1 MSSAAIPTFSAF
13 PPPEN
18 KDYMC
23 RTVQRCSLELE
34 VSDFGP
40 IARANIDL
48 RPFTV
53 FVGPSNTGK
62 SWLSILIYALH
73 RFFGGHGK
81 GTTSTPTI
89 FRVGESQDV
98 STETRREILDT
109 YKRIHGTD
117 ELESGAIVPIPAR
130 VAKRISS
137 EFESRGEMIDYEI
150 RRCFGVAATHDLIRK
165 SAKRGARI
173 VMKSSCKESSC
184 TVHKIA
190 LTKSRTALKMD
201 IPQALVAG
209 SDAVPDGHEF
219 FNRISWHQ
227 ILLAGDPVASSMG
240 LGERELVRA
249 LSDRLLPRIAAPLHM
264 PAYYLPADRTGVMHA
279 HSVVVNALIGNA
291 PHAGLHPPNRTPA
304 LSGVLADFLSQLIE
318 IDRAWPPRGERQ
330 APDLGKPIEDTVLR
344 GSIHLNRSPT
354 IDYPNFS
361 YHPEGWKNALSLHH
375 ASSMVSE
382 LAPVV
387 LYLRHLVERNN
398 VLIIEEPESHLHP
411 GMQVELTRQLAKL
424 VDAGIRIIVT
434 THSEWLLEEL
444 ANLVKRSELSR
455 QEHGGKGTLRP
466 EQVGAWL
473 FEPKNRP
480 RGSVIREISLG
491 ESGTYPSGFD
501 DVAVALHNDWAEISS
516 SIEAGS

>member
-1 MSSAAIPTFSAF
+1 MRRAI
-13 PPPEN
+13 
-18 KDYMC
+18 
-23 RTVQRCSLELE
+23 QRDSLELE

-40 IARANIDL
+40 IARAKIDL

-81 GTTSTPTI
+81 GTTGIPTVV
-89 FRVGESQDV
+89 RLGETQGE
-98 STETRREILDT
+98 STETRKEILDT
-109 YKRIHGTD
+109 YKRIHDTD
-117 ELESGAIVPIPAR
+117 KLESEAIVPISAR
-130 VAKRISS
+130 ITERISS
-137 EFESRGEMIDYEI
+137 EFESRSQIIDYEI
-150 RRCFGVAATHDLIRK
+150 RRCFGVAGTRELIRK
-165 SAKRGARI
+165 AAKRGARI
-173 VMKSSCKESSC
+173 VMKSAYNESSRI
-184 TVHKIA
+184 THKLS
-190 LTKSRTALKMD
+190 LTKSRTQLKMD
-201 IPQALVAG
+201 IPQALNVSA
-209 SDAVPDGHEF
+209 DAAPDSHQF
-219 FNRISWHQ
+219 PNRYTWHH
-227 ILLAGDPVASSMG
+227 ILLAGDPVASGMG
-240 LGERELVRA
+240 WGEPQLVSTLTDSL
-249 LSDRLLPRIAAPLHM
+249 LSRIVAPLHM

-291 PHAGLHPPNRTPA
+291 PHAGLQPPNRTPI

-318 IDRAWPPRGERQ
+318 IDKAWPPRGERPM
-330 APDLGKPIEDTVLR
+330 PDLGKPIEDTVLR

-361 YHPEGWKNALSLHH
+361 YRPAGWKNALALHQ

-387 LYLRHLVERNN
+387 LYLRHFIERNN

-444 ANLVKRSELSR
+444 ANLVKRSELSKEKR
-455 QEHGGKGTLRP
+455 DSKGALRP
-466 EQVGAWL
+466 DQVGAWL

-480 RGSVIREISLG
+480 RGSVIREIALD
-491 ESGTYPSGFD
+491 ESGTFPSGFD

>member
-1 MSSAAIPTFSAF
+1 MRRAF
-13 PPPEN
+13 QQ
-18 KDYMC
+18 D
-23 RTVQRCSLELE
+23 RLELE

-48 RPFTV
+48 RPFMV
-53 FVGPSNTGK
+53 FIGPSNTGK

-81 GTTSTPTI
+81 GTIGTPTI
-89 FRVGESQDV
+89 VHVGESPGE
-98 STETRREILDT
+98 STEMRREILDA
-109 YKRIHGTD
+109 YKRIHDTE
-117 ELESGAIVPIPAR
+117 ELESEAIVPISTR
-130 VAKRISS
+130 VTERIRS
-137 EFESRGEMIDYEI
+137 EFELRSKILDYEI
-150 RRCFGVAATHDLIRK
+150 RRCFGVAATRDLIRK

-173 VMKSSCKESSC
+173 VMKSACDESSRIA
-184 TVHKIA
+184 HKLS
-190 LTKSRTALKMD
+190 LTKSRTGLKMD
-201 IPQALVAG
+201 IPQALEVGA
-209 SDAVPDGHEF
+209 DTVPDSHRF
-219 FNRISWHQ
+219 PNHSMWHH
-227 ILLAGDPVASSMG
+227 ILLSGDPVASGMG
-240 LGERELVRA
+240 WGEPELVRA
-249 LSDRLLPRIAAPLHM
+249 LTDSLLPRIVAPLHM

-291 PHAGLHPPNRTPA
+291 PHAGLHPPNRTPI

-318 IDRAWPPRGERQ
+318 IDKTWPQGGERQ
-330 APDLGKPIEDTVLR
+330 ASDRGKPIEDTVLR
-344 GSIHLNRSPT
+344 GSIHLNRSHT
-354 IDYPNFS
+354 IAYPNFS
-361 YHPEGWKNALSLHH
+361 YRPDGWTKALALHQ

-387 LYLRHLVERNN
+387 LYLRHLIERNN

-444 ANLVKRSELSR
+444 ANLVKRSELSKEKR
-455 QEHGGKGTLRP
+455 DGKGTLRP
-466 EQVGAWL
+466 DQVGAWL

-480 RGSVIREISLG
+480 KGSVIREIALD

-516 SIEAGS
+516 GIEEGS